1 MQKESSSAQQK
12 PNYCCDDDRDFLNQ
26 LTTANN
32 FVVFNKSSLSN
43 QDNLQLQSLQPTPI
57 GVVSSTI
64 NVVDQLSP
72 NAFQYY
78 SYAAARDLHD
88 WADLIRDS
96 SEDKNFKP
104 DPSSNTT
111 KKPSSNMMMTM
122 PTNDDEQEWFSSVR
136 ALQGPTSISDLVATS
151 EEVSADLTKIRGVAS
166 LPKPEEV
173 GEGREE
179 EEDSHED
186 EKFSPKGEGLQIHEH
201 QNEKWNERYQQLV
214 DFHRIHGHSV
224 VPYHYKECP
233 PLAWWVKR

>member
-1 MQKESSSAQQK
+1 MQKESSSTQQK
-12 PNYCCDDDRDFLNQ
+12 PNSCCDDDREFLNQ

-64 NVVDQLSP
+64 NVVDQLSL

-78 SYAAARDLHD
+78 SDAAARDLHD

-104 DPSSNTT
+104 DPSNTT
-111 KKPSSNMMMTM
+111 KKPSNMMMTM
-122 PTNDDEQEWFSSVR
+122 PTNDDGQEWFSSVR
-136 ALQGPTSISDLVATS
+136 ALQGPTTSISDLVATS
-151 EEVSADLTKIRGVAS
+151 EEVNADFTKSRGVAS
-166 LPKPEEV
+166 LPKPVEV

-179 EEDSHED
+179 DSDED
-186 EKFSPKGEGLQIHEH
+186 EEFSPKGEGLQIHEH